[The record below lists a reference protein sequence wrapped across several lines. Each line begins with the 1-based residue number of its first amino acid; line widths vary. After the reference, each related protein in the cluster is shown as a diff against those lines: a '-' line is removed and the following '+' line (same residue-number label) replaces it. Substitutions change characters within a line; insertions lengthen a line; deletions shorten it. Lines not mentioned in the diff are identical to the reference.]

1 MSEQPL
7 HSRFNR
13 RRFLQIL
20 AVAGVAG
27 GIYRFGFSKAGNG
40 DHLVR
45 QSRSLMGTEINLIVR
60 GPDEDAC
67 LAAVRSTFDRI
78 AALSRIFSRHDS
90 ASELAELNRHGFLSA
105 ISSELG
111 EVLSLATT
119 ISRQTQGAFDVTVLP
134 LLRLYKQNSIPS
146 RAELDR
152 ALQLVDYRKIER
164 HGQGARLTV
173 PGMELTLDGIAK
185 GYIVDQGIATL
196 HAHGFLN
203 VYVEAGG
210 DLMVTG
216 AKPAEQPWRIGI
228 RPPRP
233 QPSEAMT
240 VIAATSSLAVATSGD
255 YMQAFTED
263 LRNHHILDP
272 RSGRSPAELAS
283 ATITAPTVALADG
296 LATAAMVLGP
306 EQALRMLASF
316 EHCQGLLIGKDL
328 RQYRSAGFPG

>member
-1 MSEQPL
+1 MSEQCTPPKI
-7 HSRFNR
+7 NR

-27 GIYRFGFSKAGNG
+27 GVYRYGFSGAAAG

-78 AALSRIFSRHDS
+78 AALSRIFSRHDPT
-90 ASELAELNRHGFLSA
+90 SELAALNRSGALAA
-105 ISSELG
+105 ISQELD
-111 EVLSLATT
+111 EVLTLATA
-119 ISRQTQGAFDVTVLP
+119 ISQQTGGAFDVTVLP
-134 LLRLYKQNSIPS
+134 LLRLYEETPKPDQNQ
-146 RAELDR
+146 LDA

-164 HGQGARLTV
+164 QGQRVRLA

-196 HAHGFLN
+196 HAHGFAN

-216 AKPAEQPWRIGI
+216 RKPADQPWRIGI
-228 RPPRP
+228 QPPRP
-233 QPSEAMT
+233 QPSTEMT
-240 VIAATSSLAVATSGD
+240 VIAATSSMAVATSGD
-255 YMQAFTED
+255 YMQAFSDD

-272 RSGRSPAELAS
+272 RSGHSPAELAS

-306 EQALRMLASF
+306 EQALHMLTSF

-328 RQYRSAGFPG
+328 RQYRSTGFPG

>member
-1 MSEQPL
+1 MPEQSKNPVIT
-7 HSRFNR
+7 R

-27 GIYRFGFSKAGNG
+27 GVYRFGFSGAETGE
-40 DHLVR
+40 HLVR

-60 GPDEDAC
+60 GPDEDVC
-67 LAAVRSTFDRI
+67 LAAVRATFDRI
-78 AALSRIFSRHDS
+78 AALSRIFSRHDP
-90 ASELAELNRHGFLSA
+90 ASELAELNRSGALQA
-105 ISSELG
+105 ISPELE
-111 EVLSLATT
+111 EVLSLAAT
-119 ISRQTQGAFDVTVLP
+119 ISQRTGGAFDVTVLP
-134 LLRLYKQNSIPS
+134 LLRLYEQAPMPS
-146 RAELDR
+146 QAQLDA
-152 ALQLVDYRKIER
+152 ALQLVDYRRIER
-164 HGQGARLTV
+164 QGQGVRMA

-185 GYIVDQGIATL
+185 GYIVDQGIAIL
-196 HAHGFLN
+196 HAHGFAN

-216 AKPAEQPWRIGI
+216 NKPADQPWRIGI
-228 RPPRP
+228 QSPRP
-233 QPSEAMT
+233 QSAASMA
-240 VIAATSSLAVATSGD
+240 VISAASSLAVATSGD
-255 YMQAFTED
+255 YMQAFSDD

-306 EQALRMLASF
+306 EQAMQVLAAF

>member
-1 MSEQPL
+1 MPEQSKNPVIT
-7 HSRFNR
+7 R

-27 GIYRFGFSKAGNG
+27 GMYRFGFSDAATG

-67 LAAVRSTFDRI
+67 LAAVRATFDRI
-78 AALSRIFSRHDS
+78 AALSRIFSRHDPT
-90 ASELAELNRHGFLSA
+90 SELSELNRRGTLST
-105 ISSELG
+105 ITPELG

-119 ISRQTQGAFDVTVLP
+119 ISERTGGAFDVTVLP
-134 LLRLYKQNSIPS
+134 LLRLYEQAPMPS
-146 RAELDR
+146 QAQLDG
-152 ALQLVDYRKIER
+152 ALQLVDYRRIER
-164 HGQGARLTV
+164 QGQSVHMA
-173 PGMELTLDGIAK
+173 PGMGLTLDGIAK

-196 HAHGFLN
+196 HSHGFAN

-216 AKPAEQPWRIGI
+216 SKPADQPWRIGV

-233 QPSEAMT
+233 QSVETMA
-240 VIAATSSLAVATSGD
+240 VIAATSALAVATSGD
-255 YMQAFTED
+255 YMQAFSDD
-263 LRNHHILDP
+263 LLNHHILDP
-272 RSGRSPAELAS
+272 RSGRSPSELAS

-306 EQALRMLASF
+306 EETLLMLASF